1 MLCGNHTYIVGQKI
15 WQLGTHIFYENEM
28 VPIIGSV
35 PSFSKSFSK
44 KKLSEDFPAGKIKEH
59 EKPDFLVKQRHGC
72 LGIEI
77 TELVREK
84 HPNEKY
90 SAAERAGFCDK
101 IVRDA
106 RRLCE
111 QWGTAPLLVTIW
123 IIGSMDH
130 VQGSSA
136 RKELSENL
144 ARFVKQWCDEHTGY
158 EQGFLKPGDA
168 LPEIWQIHLWHPKV
182 SLDAHR
188 WMWKPG
194 GVWVGPVH
202 VDSLQSRISEKN
214 ESYEEYRKACT
225 ECWLLVI
232 GDPCDP
238 SKGADIGLDA
248 VAKTHR
254 YSTKFDRVFFLQ
266 LLDEL
271 VELERHV

>member
-1 MLCGNHTYIVGQKI
+1 MAKGPSKYASASQMKQEANKRKENCY
-15 WQLGTHIFYENEM
+15 LGLFQNL
-28 VPIIGSV
+28 
-35 PSFSKSFSK
+35 FK
-44 KKLSEDFPAGKIKEH
+44 KKLGEDFPAGKIKEH
-59 EKPDFLVKQRHGC
+59 EKPDFLVKQRNGC

-77 TELVREK
+77 TEHMREK
-84 HPNEKY
+84 HPNEKH

-106 RRLCE
+106 SRLCE
-111 QWGTAPLLVTIW
+111 QWGIEPLLVTVW

-130 VQGSSA
+130 VRGAAA
-136 RKELSENL
+136 RQRLSENL
-144 ARFVKQWCDEHTGY
+144 ARFVRRWCDTHTGP
-158 EQGFLKPGDA
+158 QHATLKPEDE
-168 LPEIWQIHLWHPKV
+168 LPEIYQMSVFRPSG
-182 SLDAHR
+182 SLDTHC
-188 WMWKPG
+188 WKWNPG
-194 GVWVGPVH
+194 GVCVSPVK

-266 LLDEL
+266 LMDEL